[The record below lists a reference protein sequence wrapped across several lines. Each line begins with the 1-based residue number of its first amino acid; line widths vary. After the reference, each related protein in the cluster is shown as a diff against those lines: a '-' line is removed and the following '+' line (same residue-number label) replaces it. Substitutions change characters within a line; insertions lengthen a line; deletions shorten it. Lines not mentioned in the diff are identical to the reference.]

1 MKNTREK
8 LEQQTID
15 ALKRC
20 LENVPFAQ
28 GVTALS
34 EQELIGDMRPDLV
47 AMVKLPDGEKRII
60 IEFKTV
66 GQPRIARDA
75 LNQLLRYRGILPD
88 AYGIFAA
95 PYISPKV
102 AQICTDEGLG
112 YMDLAGN
119 CHFSFGQIYVE
130 KTGNPNP
137 FSDKRDLR
145 SLYSPKATRI
155 LRALLSNPKTEWRL
169 QALSEVAGVSLGLVA
184 KVKSLLADREW
195 ITVGEK
201 GLRLLDP
208 EARLIEWA
216 HNYSYRKN
224 VVRNFYSLKTTP
236 ENEAYIAEVL
246 SKKGI
251 RYALTG
257 FSGADR
263 IAPFTR
269 YSKMMAFM
277 DESDEDVTDF
287 LNLKKV
293 TSGANVTLLT
303 PYDEGVYYGSCEFNG
318 IQVASPIQVYLDLAG
333 DRGRGEEA
341 AKEVMEKVIRPS
353 W

>member
-1 MKNTREK
+1 MKITGK
-8 LEQQTID
+8 KFEQKTID
-15 ALKRC
+15 ALKQC
-20 LENVPFAQ
+20 LDDVPFVQ
-28 GVTALS
+28 GVTVLS
-34 EQELIGDMRPDLV
+34 ERELVGGMRPDLV
-47 AMVKLPDGEKRII
+47 AKVLLPDGEKWII
-60 IEFKTV
+60 IEFRTV

-75 LNQLLRYRGILPD
+75 LNQLLRYRDILPD

-102 AQICTDEGLG
+102 APIWPNEGFG

-119 CHFSFGQIYVE
+119 CHLSFGQIYVE

-137 FSDKRDLR
+137 FSEKRDLR

-155 LRALLSNPKTEWRL
+155 LRVLLSNPKTEWRL
-169 QALSEVAGVSLGLVA
+169 QTLSKVARVSLGLVA

-195 ITVGEK
+195 IAQGEK
-201 GLRLLDP
+201 GLRLVDP
-208 EARLIEWA
+208 EALLIEWA
-216 HNYSYRKN
+216 HNYTYRKN

-236 ENEAYIAEVL
+236 ENEAHIAEVL
-246 SKKGI
+246 FKKGI

-263 IAPFTR
+263 MAPFTR
-269 YSKMMAFM
+269 YSKMMAYI
-277 DESDEDVTDF
+277 DESDEDVTNF

-333 DRGRGEEA
+333 DRGRGQEA
-341 AKEVMEKVIRPS
+341 ARELMEKVIRPS